1 MRVKELVELATS
13 GKNRLLKKEQFLE
26 VIKKAIETKE
36 YVCIK
41 EKKELI
47 ENIINE
53 CILYKD
59 GLYKFDDVDKYIC
72 FTMRTIEAYTNIELS
87 DDIEEDYDA
96 LCKAKI
102 LNTIIETFAGEY
114 ENFRLLFQMKCDYV
128 LSNNNMEA
136 QFGKFLSDLS
146 EKIGDI
152 ANIASDKM
160 KKFDMSKLPIST
172 NDINKLISFLNP
184 QKNK

>member
-13 GKNRLLKKEQFLE
+13 GKNRLLKEEQFLE

-36 YVCIK
+36 YIGVK
-41 EKKELI
+41 EKKEFI
-47 ENIINE
+47 EDIINE
-53 CILYKD
+53 CILYED

-72 FTMRTIEAYTNIELS
+72 FTMKIIEAYTNIELS

-102 LNTIIETFAGEY
+102 LNTVIETFAGEY
-114 ENFRLLFQMKCDYV
+114 ENFRLFFQMKCDYI
-128 LSNNNMEA
+128 LLNNSIEA
-136 QFGKFLSDLS
+136 QFGKFLNDLS

-160 KKFDMSKLPIST
+160 KKFDMSKLPISAS
-172 NDINKLISFLNP
+172 DINKLIGFLNP
-184 QKNK
+184 QKK

>member
-1 MRVKELVELATS
+1 MKIEKLVELATNN
-13 GKNRLLKKEQFLE
+13 KNRLLKDEQLLE
-26 VIKKAIETKE
+26 VVKKAIETKE
-36 YVCIK
+36 YMGIK

-53 CILYKD
+53 CILYED

-102 LNTIIETFAGEY
+102 LNTVIETFAGEY
-114 ENFRLLFQMKCDYV
+114 ENFRLLFQMKCDYI
-128 LSNNNMEA
+128 LSGNSMEA
-136 QFGKFLSDLS
+136 QFGKFLNDLS
-146 EKIGDI
+146 DQIGGI
-152 ANIASDKM
+152 ANVASDKIS
-160 KKFDMSKLPIST
+160 KFDMNKLPISAS
-172 NDINKLISFLNP
+172 DLNKLMSFLNP
-184 QKNK
+184 QKK